1 MKFRGQIV
9 VGLMLFMLA
18 TLAVGLGRADAGS
31 CLATSKC
38 TFDLTSANVS
48 QLNGN
53 VDVRVTWDNSAT
65 NGNLGTAT
73 VFSVQWISGG
83 PGTPK
88 FIDEFGFNSSAFTI
102 ATITGGGLQTDWGVK
117 QTGAPGCASGCQI
130 DGFGNFA
137 TDAKRTDGGF
147 GISAPIV
154 FTLAGKITNIPDN
167 DTTHN
172 AEFVVHIAWGTP
184 ECSGFVSDGTTSS
197 ISSNTNC
204 AASAAVPEP
213 GTLALFGSGLVSV
226 GALLRKRLF
235 NRGRKEEVV

>member
-1 MKFRGQIV
+1 MKSRGWVV
-9 VGLMLFMLA
+9 VGLMLFTLA
-18 TLAVGLGRADAGS
+18 TLAIGLGRAEAGS
-31 CLATSKC
+31 CGALASC
-38 TFDLTSANVS
+38 TFDLTSANIS

-53 VDVRVTWDNSAT
+53 IDVRVTWDNSLT

-88 FIDEFGFNSSAFTI
+88 FIDEFGFNSSAKTI

-117 QTGAPGCASGCQI
+117 QTGAPGCATGCQI

-137 TDAKRTDGGF
+137 TDAKRSNGTF

-154 FTLAGKITNIPDN
+154 FTLAGIITSIPDN
-167 DTTHN
+167 DHG

-184 ECSGFVSDGTTSS
+184 QCSGFVSDGTANDSVTS
-197 ISSNTNC
+197 NANC
-204 AASAAVPEP
+204 AGVAPEP

-226 GALLRKRLF
+226 GALLRRRLF
-235 NRGRKEEVV
+235 NRGRKEEAV